1 MTDVADPRTSPA
13 PAQGSAQGHANG
25 KDDGAAKPF
34 NPEAFALNMAR
45 AMESSGKALAAYLQ
59 PRQTGETV
67 DKPPNELTEIIK
79 TFSTVA
85 NYWLSDEKRSTEL
98 QMKLGKAY
106 LDLWGNAMRRM
117 TGEPFWRSHTDS
129 MTIEATARNSL
140 CQFCMDSNQKRE
152 LQRQSQADMCWPISS
167 E

>member
-1 MTDVADPRTSPA
+1 MTDVADTKTAPGPA
-13 PAQGSAQGHANG
+13 STQANG
-25 KDDGAAKPF
+25 KADDGAAKPF
-34 NPEAFALNMAR
+34 NPEAFALNMAK

-106 LDLWGNAMRRM
+106 LDLWGSAMRRM
-117 TGEPFWRSHTDS
+117 TVARS
-129 MTIEATARNSL
+129 AG
-140 CQFCMDSNQKRE
+140 
-152 LQRQSQADMCWPISS
+152 
-167 E
+167 